1 MKLVLLVPSSSCM
14 LMMGIISLWTGCQTS
29 AYVSNLGKSS
39 SSSSRSRFSNRVSR
53 VSSVSIFGPAKTTNR
68 LWMTTNQE
76 EESKVKS
83 KNTNTNN
90 KNDNSKETES
100 YDLLSLPARPG
111 RPLKVAIAGGGVGG
125 LTTALYMLHKGFDVT
140 VYEKTA
146 AFARFG
152 GPIQFASNAL
162 SVLKE
167 IDERLFD
174 RVMDRFTFTGTRACG
189 IKDGLRADGSFRMT
203 EDSLDYL
210 WNDRAPADWF
220 VKFPL
225 KECADLY
232 QLPYTGVIDRP
243 DLQEILLEECAK
255 LKSDFIQNGNPV
267 ESYVSH
273 GKGKGV
279 TVNLA
284 DGSTA
289 EADLLVG
296 SDGIWSAV
304 RAQMY
309 DEEIKK
315 SSANKLKRQGCTYSG
330 YTVFAGETILQTPDY
345 YQTGYKVYIGPQR
358 YFVTSDVG
366 DGRIQWYAFFA
377 LPPGTKRAPSG
388 WGGSTRDSQANPE
401 ENLVTY
407 IKSLHDG
414 WSDEVMTVLD
424 ATPPDSVEQ
433 RDLYDRSPELLR
445 SWAKDN
451 VVLIGDAVHPMM
463 PNLGQGGCQAI
474 EDAYVLTDI
483 LSNTKSTDKIQSS
496 LQSFYRKRILRVTIV
511 QFLSRLASDLI
522 INAFDTP
529 WSPHDNK
536 GQSWK
541 SYLTFFWKPL
551 LQYAI
556 FPAQFAYLY
565 SYFPSGKMDD
575 LPAMLESKWKDTHQL
590 SSQKAFDY
598 VQTHG
603 RDAVMSASK
612 QPSFFQ
618 NAQVEDSTAS
628 ASASTS
634 EQSTSASEQSTS
646 TPDLLKA

>member
-1 MKLVLLVPSSSCM
+1 MADASATEDEIPAASFE
-14 LMMGIISLWTGCQTS
+14 SLG
-29 AYVSNLGKSS
+29 
-39 SSSSRSRFSNRVSR
+39 
-53 VSSVSIFGPAKTTNR
+53 
-68 LWMTTNQE
+68 
-76 EESKVKS
+76 
-83 KNTNTNN
+83 
-90 KNDNSKETES
+90 
-100 YDLLSLPARPG
+100 LPARPG

-125 LTTALYMLHKGFDVT
+125 LTTALYMLKKGFDVT

-167 IDERLFD
+167 IDETLFE
-174 RVMDRFTFTGTRACG
+174 RVMDKFTFTGTRACG

-203 EDSLDYL
+203 GDSLDYL
-210 WNDRAPADWF
+210 FNKDAPADWF

-232 QLPYTGVIDRP
+232 GLPYTGVIDRP
-243 DLQEILLEECAK
+243 DLQEILIDECKK
-255 LKSDFIQNGNPV
+255 LKPDFIQNGNPV
-267 ESYVSH
+267 TGYESL

-284 DGSTA
+284 DGKTA
-289 EADLLVG
+289 EADVLVG

-309 DEEIKK
+309 GEEIKG
-315 SSANKLKRQGCTYSG
+315 SSKDLKKRQGCTYSG
-330 YTVFAGETILQTPDY
+330 YTVFAGETVVKTPDY
-345 YQTGYKVYIGPQR
+345 YETGYKVYIGPQR

-366 DGRIQWYAFFA
+366 DGRVQWYAFFA
-377 LPPGTKRAPSG
+377 LPPGSKKAPSG
-388 WGGSTRDSQANPE
+388 WGGSTRDEQADPE
-401 ENLVTY
+401 ENLVEY
-407 IKSLHDG
+407 IKSLHKG

-445 SWAKDN
+445 SWADGN
-451 VVLIGDAVHPMM
+451 VVLVGDAVHPMM

-474 EDAYVLTDI
+474 EDAFVLTEI
-483 LSNTKSTDKIQSS
+483 LANTKSTDKIEKN
-496 LQSFYRKRILRVTIV
+496 LQEFYRKRIVRVSIV

-565 SYFPSGKMDD
+565 SYYPSGNMDE
-575 LPAMLESKWKDTHQL
+575 LPDQLEKIWKARHFEDAE
-590 SSQKAFDY
+590 KAFAD
-598 VQTHG
+598 VAG
-603 RDAVMSASK
+603 GKKIEAG
-612 QPSFFQ
+612 PSFFQ
-618 NAQVEDSTAS
+618 NNKAS
-628 ASASTS
+628 KEEEEVA
-634 EQSTSASEQSTS
+634 
-646 TPDLLKA
+646 KV